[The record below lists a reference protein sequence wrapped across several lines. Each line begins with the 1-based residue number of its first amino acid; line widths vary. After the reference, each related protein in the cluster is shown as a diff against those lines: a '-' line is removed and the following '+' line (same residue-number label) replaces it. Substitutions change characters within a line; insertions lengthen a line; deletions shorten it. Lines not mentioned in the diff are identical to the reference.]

1 MLEIRQTHAFDR
13 DLSNSVTRDESSSRS
28 PITLL
33 ARYNPS
39 RSVSADFRM
48 DYDILFNE
56 PRSFSLSG
64 SARSARLGFAR
75 LSYYLSRGLEEGT
88 EDTGTVRLSGGSFL
102 FGKRLSFD
110 VDFAYDMGL
119 DELQSQRYRLGY
131 NTQCCGFISEF
142 LERDYGGLVAPAR
155 EFRFSVTL
163 KGVGTLFDLNSRIQ

>member
-13 DLSNSVTRDESSSRS
+13 NLSNSVELDKSSSRS

-33 ARYNPS
+33 ARYNPT
-39 RSVSADFRM
+39 RAMSADFRM

-56 PRSFSLSG
+56 PRSFSISG
-64 SARSARLGFAR
+64 SARSARLGQAR
-75 LSYYLSRGLEEGT
+75 LSYYLNRGLEEGT
-88 EDTGTVRLSGGSFL
+88 KDTGTVRLGGGSFL

-110 VDFAYDMGL
+110 VDFAYDLGV

-131 NTQCCGFISEF
+131 NTQCCGFISEY